1 MEITAIV
8 NYAIAFVSLF
18 LLNFFIILYLKHR
31 EEYFSRSPDRGW
43 RPKVSIIIPA
53 YNEGKYLAQCL
64 RTVISLDYPKGKLEI
79 IVVDDGSTDD
89 TFSVAKSFEGPNLL
103 AFTKENGGKAAALNF
118 GLKKASGELVA
129 TMDADSYLT
138 PRTLLEMVPYF
149 DEPDVM
155 AVTPSVKIRP
165 GGSWL
170 SELQRIEYL
179 TVLFSRKLMSFVD
192 CVPVTPGPFSL
203 FRAPLFRKIGGF
215 DEKNIMEDQ
224 EMALRIQ
231 SHNLKIRASLA
242 AEVYTEP
249 PNDMLSLLKQRVR
262 WQRGGLRNFWNYR
275 SMIKPAYGDFGMFVL
290 PMSLI
295 TFFAFFVLL
304 GLMLYPL
311 LNTPYYVRYIWLES
325 MGLSMDML
333 AFISVFATLSMV
345 LFLWLSIR
353 SFGEKARL
361 RDLAAFMA
369 FYAYLMLAY
378 NTITLVKELRR
389 EPYTW

>member
-1 MEITAIV
+1 MEITLIISYV
-8 NYAIAFVSLF
+8 IAFVSLF
-18 LLNFFIILYLKHR
+18 LLNFFIVLYLKHR
-31 EEYFSRSPDRGW
+31 EEYLGRPPDSGW
-43 RPKVSIIIPA
+43 RPRVSIIIPA
-53 YNEGKYLAQCL
+53 YNEGKYIGACL
-64 RTVISLDYPKGKLEI
+64 ETVRALDYPPGKLEI

-89 TFSVAKSFEGPNLL
+89 TLATAKSFEGSGLL
-103 AFTKENGGKAAALNF
+103 VFTKKNGGKAAALNF
-118 GLKKASGELVA
+118 GLKKATGELVA

-149 DEPDVM
+149 SEPDVM

-170 SELQRIEYL
+170 SEMQHIEYL
-179 TVLFSRKLMSFVD
+179 TVLFARKLMSFVD

-203 FRAPLFRKIGGF
+203 FRASLFGKIGGF

-231 SHNLKIRASLA
+231 SRNLKIRSSLA

-249 PNDMLSLLKQRVR
+249 PDKVSDLLRQRVR

-275 SMIKPAYGDFGMFVL
+275 FLIKPAYGDFGMFII

-304 GLMLYPL
+304 GMMLYPF
-311 LNTPYYVRYIWLES
+311 LNTPYYVRYIWLQS
-325 MGLSMDML
+325 MGLGMDL
-333 AFISVFATLSMV
+333 LVFISVFATLSTAF
-345 LFLWLSIR
+345 FLWLSVR
-353 SFGEKARL
+353 SFGERIKL
-361 RDLAAFMA
+361 RHLVGFMV

-378 NTITLVKELRR
+378 NAITLFKELRR